1 MKPYLYVVQHSVS
14 IYISVQPIGR
24 QMQLADS
31 AATIQMDCL
40 DAFLQMGKNYIGRMY
55 VFSIGHSSA

>member
-1 MKPYLYVVQHSVS
+1 
-14 IYISVQPIGR
+14 
-24 QMQLADS
+24 MQLADS
-31 AATIQMDCL
+31 AAAVQMDGF